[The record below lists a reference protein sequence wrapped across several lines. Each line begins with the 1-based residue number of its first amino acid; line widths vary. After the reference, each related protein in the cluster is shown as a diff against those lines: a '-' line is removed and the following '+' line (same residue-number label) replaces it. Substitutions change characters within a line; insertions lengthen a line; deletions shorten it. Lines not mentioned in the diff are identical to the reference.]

1 MELPSNL
8 GDVNRDSSQHHA
20 QPCDTMFF
28 WAKLPD

>member
-8 GDVNRDSSQHHA
+8 GDVNRDSCQHHA
-20 QPCDTMFF
+20 TVRYHDF